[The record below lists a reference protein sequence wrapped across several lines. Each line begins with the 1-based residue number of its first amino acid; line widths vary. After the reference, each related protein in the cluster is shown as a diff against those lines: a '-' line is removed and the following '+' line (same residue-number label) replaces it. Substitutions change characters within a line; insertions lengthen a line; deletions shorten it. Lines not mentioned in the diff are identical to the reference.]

1 MNNII
6 MYGHSGS
13 GNHGCEAI
21 IRSTQKLLERKC
33 LIYSNSI
40 EQDIKYG
47 IKKSGLRQYS
57 NYIPQN
63 SIRRYFFAVHSRLFK
78 QSMLRYKYMYRPF
91 LEKIEAGKVYLSVG
105 GDHYCYGSYSNHIYD
120 FLNESVVKKGGKSV
134 LWSCSIEEKDLDEQT
149 IESLKKYTLITARE
163 SITYETLIEKGVQKN
178 VILVPDVAFQLDA
191 ERTKL
196 PEGFIKGNT
205 IGINISPMVQ
215 KYGINE
221 ELVLNNYGHMIEYI
235 LEETN
240 CSIALIP
247 HVVWS
252 DIDDRIPLRKL
263 YNKYKDSGRVVLI
276 EDMPAEKLKW
286 VISQCCFFVGA
297 RTHATIAAY
306 SSCVPKLVVGYS
318 VKARGI
324 AKDIF
329 GTEEGYV
336 IPVQELKNEDVMM
349 NAFEKLWSR
358 REEIGK
364 YLEKFIPG
372 YCRKV
377 LNAKKMIEDI
387 CNM

>member
-134 LWSCSIEEKDLDEQT
+134 
-149 IESLKKYTLITARE
+149 
-163 SITYETLIEKGVQKN
+163 
-178 VILVPDVAFQLDA
+178 
-191 ERTKL
+191 
-196 PEGFIKGNT
+196 
-205 IGINISPMVQ
+205 
-215 KYGINE
+215 
-221 ELVLNNYGHMIEYI
+221 
-235 LEETN
+235 
-240 CSIALIP
+240 
-247 HVVWS
+247 
-252 DIDDRIPLRKL
+252 
-263 YNKYKDSGRVVLI
+263 
-276 EDMPAEKLKW
+276 
-286 VISQCCFFVGA
+286 
-297 RTHATIAAY
+297 
-306 SSCVPKLVVGYS
+306 
-318 VKARGI
+318 
-324 AKDIF
+324 
-329 GTEEGYV
+329 
-336 IPVQELKNEDVMM
+336 
-349 NAFEKLWSR
+349 
-358 REEIGK
+358 
-364 YLEKFIPG
+364 
-372 YCRKV
+372 
-377 LNAKKMIEDI
+377 
-387 CNM
+387 